1 MFQVTRTFKE
11 LRFCGILKSK
21 LASAE
26 IHGHIYYNILYAW
39 KYIIYYI
46 LNILYILLYII
57 YIIIL
62 YYNMLGFFE
71 IQKFL
76 TAPLSNLKSLQHLPH
91 I

>member
-26 IHGHIYYNILYAW
+26 IHGHIYYNILHAW

-46 LNILYILLYII
+46 LNILLYII
-57 YIIIL
+57 IYYIYYYFIL
-62 YYNMLGFFE
+62 
-71 IQKFL
+71 
-76 TAPLSNLKSLQHLPH
+76 
-91 I
+91 

>member
-11 LRFCGILKSK
+11 LRFCGIFKSK

-46 LNILYILLYII
+46 LNILLYII

-76 TAPLSNLKSLQHLPH
+76 TAPLSNLKSLKHLPH